1 MEDSRRLLQLALSSI
16 ALLGLACERPASPP
30 AISLVER
37 FAEAEVSGSP
47 EVAVEHPRL
56 EWRFD
61 GEGTLEPVGEEHA
74 ATVGWRELHD
84 VEGLAVA
91 DGRLT
96 ARASGPRPILA
107 VEVPAETLPE
117 DVLGE
122 LVLSLAA
129 SSGTKLGVLTFA
141 DEKIDVEE
149 LLEDLGDREMAD
161 FVVDLEPG
169 EESHDYTL
177 TDAASPW
184 AVLALGRLRHLGII
198 LFGAE
203 GARIELESV
212 RLASRTETLARVPA
226 GVGWHGLGEIFRETV
241 VSRSPEKLS
250 WEVAL
255 GARPWLDLAVGSP
268 EAHPATYRVEVAAEG
283 VEPVTLRRTV
293 TTADEWHDIA
303 LPLDALAGRTAR
315 LTLALET
322 EEPGHIGFWGTPTV
336 RHRRAPPAAAEPTA
350 ARAALGSPG
359 PPRGVIVMV
368 ADTLR
373 SDHLDAW
380 GYDRTTAPTLA
391 DLASEG
397 TRFADTVSQGAWT
410 KIAVPSILTSLYPST
425 HGIVDI
431 PDRLPASVTT
441 LAEAFR
447 AAGYATFHTSS
458 VPFSG
463 RNSNLQQGVEVLH
476 ERASV
481 EGLDEHRS
489 KTARTYVDRL
499 IPWLEAHREQPFF
512 VFLHVFDPHSP
523 FRPFTPWDDRW
534 LSAEEIATHE
544 KNLETMAEA
553 VPDFHDHLP
562 TREQL
567 AEAGVDAEVF
577 VAAERAWYD
586 ASIRAM
592 DAEVARLFDRLAE
605 LDLADDVLFAF
616 VADHG
621 EEFLE
626 HGRHWHGHSLYGEMV
641 NVPMLV
647 RWPGVVPAGLAV
659 ETTTQSIDLMPTL
672 LDLAQVPVPEA
683 AQGRSLLPL
692 LAAPEDPGTLGW
704 KRAPV
709 FTERKDPPTEET
721 EGSPDAYAVVLDG
734 WKLIWNETVR
744 DGRPELELFD
754 HRSDPLNLVNVADE
768 HPEKVAELKAL
779 IDGWRAE
786 AVAARPSDEGLAED
800 LSSEELEQ
808 LKALGYI
815 D

>member
-1 MEDSRRLLQLALSSI
+1 MEDWRWLRRLAVGCI
-16 ALLGLACERPASPP
+16 ALVGLACERPASPP

-37 FAEAEVSGSP
+37 FGEATVAGSP

-61 GEGTLEPVGEEHA
+61 GEGTLEAVGEEHA
-74 ATVGWRELHD
+74 ATFGWRVLHD
-84 VEGLAVA
+84 VEGLHVEN
-91 DGRLT
+91 GRLT
-96 ARASGPRPILA
+96 ALATGPRPILVTA
-107 VEVPAETLPE
+107 VPPETLPE
-117 DVLGE
+117 DILGE
-122 LVLSLAA
+122 VVLSLTA
-129 SSGTKLGVLTFA
+129 SGGTKLGVLTFG
-141 DEKIDVEE
+141 DEEIDVEE
-149 LLEDLGDREMAD
+149 LLEDLGDRQLAD

-169 EESHDYTL
+169 EEPRAYTL
-177 TDAASPW
+177 TEAASPW

-203 GARIELESV
+203 GARIEVESV

-226 GVGWHGLGEIFRETV
+226 GVGWHGLAGVFRETIV
-241 VSRSPEKLS
+241 ARSPEELS
-250 WEVAL
+250 FEVEL
-255 GARPWLDLAVGSP
+255 GERPWLDLAVGSP
-268 EAHPATYRVEVAAEG
+268 EPLPVTYRIEVAAEG
-283 VEPVTLRRTV
+283 VEPVALRRTE
-293 TTADEWHDIA
+293 TTADRWHEIA
-303 LPLDALAGRTAR
+303 LPLDRLAGRTAR
-315 LTLALET
+315 VTLALET
-322 EEPGHIGFWGTPTV
+322 EEPGHVGFWGTPTL
-336 RHRRAPPAAAEPTA
+336 RHRGAAPAVAEPTA
-350 ARAALGSPG
+350 ARAALGRPG

-380 GYDRTTAPTLA
+380 GHDRLTAPTLA
-391 DLASEG
+391 DLAAEG
-397 TRFADTVSQGAWT
+397 ARFADTVSQGAWT
-410 KIAVPSILTSLYPST
+410 KIAVPSILTSLYAST

-431 PDRLPASVTT
+431 PDRVPASVTT
-441 LAEAFR
+441 MAEAFR

-481 EGLDEHRS
+481 DGLDEHRS

-567 AEAGVDAEVF
+567 AEAGVDAEAF

-616 VADHG
+616 VSDHG

-659 ETTTQSIDLMPTL
+659 EATTQSIDLMPTL
-672 LDLAQVPVPEA
+672 LELAQVPVPAA

-692 LAAPEDPGTLGW
+692 LAAPADPGTLGW

-721 EGSPDAYAVVLDG
+721 EGSPDAYAVLLDG

-744 DGRPELELFD
+744 DDRPELELFD
-754 HRSDPLNLVNVADE
+754 HREDPLNLVDLAGE

-786 AVAARPSDEGLAED
+786 AEAARPSDEGLAEE